1 MVQTIQD
8 ITRAV
13 SLSEDYSGHHR
24 RVCLSEDYSG
34 HHRRV
39 CLSENYSGH
48 DRGGL
53 VA

>member
-34 HHRRV
+34 H
-39 CLSENYSGH
+39 